1 MYIIPYES
9 CLQSLSDKVVM
20 ALKKYVHRPPP
31 VPDWV
36 YSLPR
41 KERRRALELIER
53 YGSPNVLDQ
62 FQPHV
67 TVGFDKVYP
76 PFRRREALQELLTPP
91 NCQARLAVVTIA
103 RVGVGGSVLQNGM
116 LAQIPLYVKPDPNGT
131 TASVIS

>member
-1 MYIIPYES
+1 M
-9 CLQSLSDKVVM
+9 V
-20 ALKKYVHRPPP
+20 LKKYVHRPPP

-36 YSLPR
+36 YSLPL

-53 YGSPNVLDQ
+53 FGSPNVLDR

-76 PFRRREALQELLTPP
+76 PYRRQEALKELITQP
-91 NCQARLAVVTIA
+91 NCQARLTVVTIA
-103 RVGVGGSVLQNGM
+103 RVGVEGSVSQHGI
-116 LAQIPLYVKPDPNGT
+116 LAQIPLYVEPDPNST